1 MNIEIKNEKK
11 FKHFI
16 ITYFNIKIWNVTD
29 KKGDGTLTD
38 QWLEGRFE
46 LFEKYCLP
54 SVVNQTEKNFVWLCL
69 FDKDTPSVFRNRIDK
84 HSESF
89 PQLKVLYLSEEE
101 ARGLSSK
108 DEKVRCRYL
117 KDKIKGLIEADYNY
131 VITTNLDN
139 DDALDAHFVQRI
151 QEEALCQNENVLI
164 RFQYGMQYFESFGG
178 MLVMKYPHN
187 HFLSLIERVKPE
199 FHSVVYYNHARA
211 HKTLKHIDIYERPYW
226 MEVVHSHN
234 VNNELRISSRIG
246 YKFVLRSIN
255 LNPYGIRKTISW
267 QKNIINIP
275 KFVYLFMRVSAWRIQ
290 GKIKRMKK

>member
-1 MNIEIKNEKK
+1 MSEIKNEKK
-11 FKHFI
+11 IKHFI
-16 ITYFNIKIWNVTD
+16 ITYFNVKHLDVRD
-29 KKGDGTLTD
+29 KKGECTLTD
-38 QWLEGRFE
+38 KWLEGRFE

-69 FDKDTPSVFRNRIDK
+69 FDKDTPSVFRNRIGK

-187 HFLSLIERVKPE
+187 HFHFE
-199 FHSVVYYNHARA
+199 
-211 HKTLKHIDIYERPYW
+211 
-226 MEVVHSHN
+226 
-234 VNNELRISSRIG
+234 
-246 YKFVLRSIN
+246 
-255 LNPYGIRKTISW
+255 IR
-267 QKNIINIP
+267 
-275 KFVYLFMRVSAWRIQ
+275 
-290 GKIKRMKK
+290 